1 MSKLSTQELDLQ
13 IQLTLVARIRQAAR
27 MYKTAPAEAGPA
39 ALQSYVAALECL
51 AEHVTAKCRGARL
64 SQETAVP
71 RRGSAPGTTS
81 GACEAGIERRVI
93 PSLGEWHLASDRCL
107 TFNSHAPAALSMAP
121 LTETS

>member
-1 MSKLSTQELDLQ
+1 
-13 IQLTLVARIRQAAR
+13 

-71 RRGSAPGTTS
+71 VQRLRSGHHLPEPVKPGS
-81 GACEAGIERRVI
+81 ERRVI
-93 PSLGEWHLASDRCL
+93 PFPSANGTS
-107 TFNSHAPAALSMAP
+107 P
-121 LTETS
+121 LTAA